1 MVRQSVGQVSGTI
14 DTVGQATGQASAAVT
29 AVPKTE
35 AKNQRSKAVRGAWA
49 VAGLVSFG
57 LGAVGAFV
65 PLLPTTPFILLAA
78 FCFARS
84 SNRLNNWFHSTQLY
98 KKVFEGY
105 VSKREMPLKAKLCI
119 LIPVTILL
127 GAGFLLMSKVLIG
140 RIAVAIIWVCHVI
153 YFGVIVR
160 TAKKTEDQIERK
172 Q

>member
-1 MVRQSVGQVSGTI
+1 MNRTRNEVS
-14 DTVGQATGQASAAVT
+14 
-29 AVPKTE
+29 
-35 AKNQRSKAVRGAWA
+35 KNTNSLKKPRNKAVRGAWA
-49 VAGLVSFG
+49 GAGLVSFG

-84 SNRLNNWFHSTQLY
+84 SDRLDNWFHSTKLY

-105 VSKREMPLKAKLCI
+105 VSKHEMPLKAKLGI

-140 RIAVAIIWVCHVI
+140 RIAVAIIWVCHVV
-153 YFGVIVR
+153 YFGFIVR
-160 TAKKTEDQIERK
+160 TAKKPEDQNEHG